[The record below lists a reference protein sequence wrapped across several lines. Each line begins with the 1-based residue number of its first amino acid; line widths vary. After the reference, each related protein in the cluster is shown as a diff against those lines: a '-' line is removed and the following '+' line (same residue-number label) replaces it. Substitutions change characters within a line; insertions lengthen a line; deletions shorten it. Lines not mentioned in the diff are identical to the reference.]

1 MGGGQAAAVRCV
13 PPCAV
18 PRYVGRLPGGPVFQL
33 SDDHLAIRDMARD
46 FARNEVLPGAM
57 ARDKAHTFPTEL
69 ASQLAELGLFGVFV
83 PEEYGGAGLDVLS
96 YVLALE
102 EICYADA
109 GVGVIMSVQNSLA
122 GWPILAF
129 GTEEQKH
136 KYLTPLATGAKMG
149 CYALTEPEAGSD
161 AGSQRTKAT
170 ETADGWVLDGSK
182 IWITNGPQA
191 DIIVTYANLE
201 PESRHKGV
209 CAFIVEKD
217 YEGFS
222 VGKVEDK
229 MGIRCSD
236 TSELVYESMHVPRA
250 NLLHD
255 ERGGFKVAMATL
267 DGGRIG
273 IAAQALGIAQRCL
286 DLAVVQANE
295 RVTFG
300 KPIAKHQ
307 AIQWKIADMK
317 TRVDAARLLTWR
329 AAAMKDRG
337 ERASLECS
345 MAKLYASETANYC
358 AYEALQIF
366 GGYGYS
372 QEYEVERLYRDARIT
387 TLYEGTSE
395 IQRLVIA
402 KSVLG

>member
-1 MGGGQAAAVRCV
+1 MRCV
-13 PPCAV
+13 PAKGLL
-18 PRYVGRLPGGPVFQL
+18 RYVAVFPGGPVFQL

-57 ARDKAHTFPTEL
+57 ARDKAHVFPTEL
-69 ASQLAELGLFGVFV
+69 VQQLAELGLLGVFV
-83 PEEYGGAGLDVLS
+83 PEEYGGSNLDIMS

-136 KYLTPLATGAKMG
+136 KYLTPLATGEKIG

-161 AGSQRTKAT
+161 AGSQRTRAT
-170 ETADGWVLDGSK
+170 ETDDGWVLDGSK

-191 DIIVTYANLE
+191 DIIVTYGNLDV
-201 PESRHKGV
+201 ESRHKGV
-209 CAFIVEKD
+209 CAFIIEKGW
-217 YEGFS
+217 EGFTVS
-222 VGKVEDK
+222 KVEDK

-236 TSELVYESMHVPRA
+236 TAELVYEGLHVPRE
-250 NLLHD
+250 NLLHE
-255 ERGGFKVAMATL
+255 ERQGFKVAMATL

-286 DLAVVQANE
+286 DLAVEQANT

-300 KPIAKHQ
+300 KPIARHQ

-317 TRVDAARLLTWR
+317 TKVDAARLLTWR
-329 AAAMKDRG
+329 AASMKDRG

-345 MAKLYASETANYC
+345 MAKLYASEAANFC

-402 KSVLG
+402 KNVLG